1 MARRSP
7 PESGIKP
14 VAWYFEK
21 QDDWRE
27 LNKQT
32 WRELEPGAW
41 YLKKQVWR
49 KRAAAR
55 VLFSNRPGWEAKF
68 FGSLKEGGDA
78 SDPIDEIYFR
88 FPRMPGYETNTIDTD
103 LAAAAARKDHAFF
116 KAASQEEHQKWWNV
130 CVVPLGARLN
140 RLAVQKAVVPSE
152 SSGDGISSNAGQKAN
167 DAAAALSDD
176 E

>member
-68 FGSLKEGGDA
+68 FGSLSKRAATPATLLMKFISGSRA
-78 SDPIDEIYFR
+78 CLAMRPIRLIPIW
-88 FPRMPGYETNTIDTD
+88 PRLLRGKIMHFLMVECLRCAAWRSTKMPI
-103 LAAAAARKDHAFF
+103 
-116 KAASQEEHQKWWNV
+116 
-130 CVVPLGARLN
+130 
-140 RLAVQKAVVPSE
+140 
-152 SSGDGISSNAGQKAN
+152 
-167 DAAAALSDD
+167 
-176 E
+176 